1 VSTITRYFLYVLI
14 AFSVVAGSCSGRKNK
29 AVHKDIIPEKDL
41 ISILAD
47 VHLADGLL
55 SIPEIKYKFY
65 RGDTLSSYIEIIE
78 QYGYTKPQMDRT
90 IRYYFIRKP
99 KKLVKI
105 YDKVLGRLSE
115 LESRVEK
122 EYSAFIKEGLNIW
135 PGKPYYLYPCP
146 DREGST
152 WFDFPLNYN
161 GPCYLKF
168 TVTVFPDDQ
177 SVNPRLDL
185 YLSHS
190 DTAGNEKRSY
200 FSALPYIKDGLPHT
214 YLSYLNPALPP
225 PVRLKGWFMNLKG
238 TAPFREKHFRVEN
251 IILSRN
257 RPE

>member
-1 VSTITRYFLYVLI
+1 MTRYVLSVI
-14 AFSVVAGSCSGRKNK
+14 LAFSIVAGSCTGRKNK

-41 ISILAD
+41 ISILTD

-55 SIPEIKYKFY
+55 SIPEIKHKFY
-65 RGDTLSSYIEIIE
+65 RGDSLSSYIEIIE

-90 IRYYFIRKP
+90 IRYYFIKKP

-105 YDKVLGRLSE
+105 YDKVLGGLSE

-146 DREGST
+146 YCEDST
-152 WFDFPLNYN
+152 WFDFPLDYN
-161 GPCYLKF
+161 GLCYLKF
-168 TVTVFPDDQ
+168 TITVFPDDQ
-177 SVNPRLDL
+177 SVSPRLDL
-185 YLSHS
+185 FLSHS
-190 DTAGNEKRSY
+190 DTAGIEKRDY
-200 FSALPYIKDGLPHT
+200 FSALPYLKDGQPHT
-214 YLSYLNPALPP
+214 YVIRLIPNLPP
-225 PVRLKGWFMNLKG
+225 PVRLKGWFMNQEE
-238 TAPFREKHFRVEN
+238 TSPFKEKHFRVEN